1 MKGNAQRIYMKDN
14 VFDAALDRIRWIFD
28 EFDEVVVNVSGGKDS
43 TVVWELCRIVAKEKG
58 RLPLKTLF
66 ADQEAE
72 WQATIDII
80 QYIWNVRTLSRC
92 GIRCRSSCLTR
103 QVLKS
108 IGFSVGGQKMKIA
121 GCARSGKER

>member
-66 ADQEAE
+66 VDQEAE

-80 QYIWNVRTLSRC
+80 QYMMECPDIEPLWY
-92 GIRCRSSCLTR
+92 
-103 QVLKS
+103 QVPFKL
-108 IGFSVGGQKMKIA
+108 FNATSVEEHWLQ
-121 GCARSGKER
+121 C